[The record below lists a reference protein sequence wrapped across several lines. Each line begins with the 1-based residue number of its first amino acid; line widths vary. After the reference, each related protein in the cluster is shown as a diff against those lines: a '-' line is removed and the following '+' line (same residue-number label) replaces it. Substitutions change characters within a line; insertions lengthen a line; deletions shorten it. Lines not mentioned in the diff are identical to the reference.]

1 MMQPSYFM
9 FQTTF
14 PLDDTIKEKRGNI
27 MFKREKKYYVE
38 LTAKE
43 YHILIHSLVWWRNK
57 LIKEGYYADA
67 VNELLIKLTKCK

>member
-1 MMQPSYFM
+1 
-9 FQTTF
+9 
-14 PLDDTIKEKRGNI
+14 

-38 LTAKE
+38 LTSRE

-57 LIKEGYYADA
+57 LIEEGYYADA